1 VQAKCLTVTGVE
13 AYRGRMTIVAA
24 PTPQADA
31 NRLVLSKH
39 FPQGYVAML
48 NLQTAISAGPLDPL
62 LSELVKLR
70 ASQLNGCAYF
80 IDMHTK
86 DARALGESEE
96 RMHLVAAWR
105 EAPGFT
111 PRERVALCEAITLLT
126 EGHVPDDVW
135 NAAATEFDPDELMC
149 LVWQCIAINS
159 WNRVCV
165 ATRAVAGKYRSSHQ
179 PVTQR

>member
-1 VQAKCLTVTGVE
+1 
-13 AYRGRMTIVAA
+13 MTTVAA
-24 PTPQADA
+24 PTPHADA
-31 NRLVLSKH
+31 NRLPLTKH
-39 FPQGYVAML
+39 FPQGYEAML
-48 NLQTAISAGPLDPL
+48 HLQTTIGAGPIDPFV
-62 LSELVKLR
+62 SELVKLR
-70 ASQLNGCAYF
+70 ASQINGCAYC

-111 PRERVALCEAITLLT
+111 PRERVALALCEAITLVT

-135 NAAATEFDPDELMC
+135 DAAAAEFEPEELMC

-159 WNRVCV
+159 WNRACV
-165 ATRAVAGKYRSSHQ
+165 ATRAVAGLYRSAHQ
-179 PVTQR
+179 PVIRD